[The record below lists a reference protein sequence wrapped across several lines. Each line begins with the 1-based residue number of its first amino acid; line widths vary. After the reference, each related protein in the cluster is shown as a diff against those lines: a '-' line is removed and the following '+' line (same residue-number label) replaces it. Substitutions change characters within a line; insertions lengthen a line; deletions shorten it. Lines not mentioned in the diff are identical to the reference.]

1 MIDKILEMAARVA
14 QDAEVFEVV
23 SEETPVE
30 FENNKLKSASTRS
43 VKGYALRIVKDG
55 KIGFSSTT
63 KPDGAADLVQHAVE
77 TAQFGQEANFE
88 LPSQPAELPSVK
100 VYDEEVAK
108 VSVEQLVEIGQAVLD
123 GIRQAEPDAQV
134 AVGVEKA
141 YGTHRLVN
149 TKGLDVESKDTY
161 FGIGASLELIQG
173 TDMLQIW
180 DGLDS
185 RSKFEIAEV
194 INAIKEKA
202 ARGKNIV
209 PIDTRTM
216 PVIFTP
222 KGFEMTLSLPFAIAF
237 SGKEVLQ
244 GVTPVSDKLGKQ
256 AMDPRIS
263 IYDDGIIDYSAASRP
278 FDDEGLPTTRMPLVE
293 NGVVKNFIYDLA
305 TAAKAGAKPTGNGQ
319 RGLGSLPNPG
329 YNGMVIQAGD
339 TSLED
344 MIKGVE
350 YGLLVDQTLGAWAG
364 NARGGDFSG
373 NVHYGLK
380 IENGELVGRVKDVM
394 VAGNVFEGLK
404 NIGTIENISHR
415 QSGGRWIPH
424 ILFSGLSVAT
434 R

>member
-1 MIDKILEMAARVA
+1 MASRVA

-23 SEETPVE
+23 SEETPVQ

-43 VKGYALRIVKDG
+43 IKGYALRIVKDG
-55 KIGFSSTT
+55 RIGFSSTT
-63 KPDGAADLVQHAVE
+63 KQDGAAELVEHAVE

-88 LPSQPAELPSVK
+88 MPSQPGTIPCVK

-108 VSVEQLVEIGQAVLD
+108 IPVEQLVETGQTVLD

-134 AVGVEKA
+134 SVWMEKA
-141 YGTHRLVN
+141 YGNHRLVN
-149 TKGLDVESKDTY
+149 TRGLDLTSDGTY
-161 FGIGASLELIQG
+161 YSIGASLELIQG

-185 RSKFEIAEV
+185 RSKIDTIEI
-194 INAIKEKA
+194 INAINKKA
-202 ARGKNIV
+202 AIGKNIV

-222 KGFEMTLSLPFAIAF
+222 KGFEMTLSLPFSIAF

-244 GVTPVSDKLGKQ
+244 GATPVSDKLGKQ

-263 IYDDGIIDYSAASRP
+263 VYDDGIIDYSTGSRP
-278 FDDEGLPTTRMPLVE
+278 FDDEGLPTNRMPLVE
-293 NGVVKNFIYDLA
+293 NGIVKNFIYDLV
-305 TAAKAGAKPTGNGQ
+305 TAAKADAKPTGNGQ
-319 RGLGSLPNPG
+319 RGLGSLPNPA
-329 YNGMVIQAGD
+329 YNGVVFQPGD
-339 TSLED
+339 TPLED

-364 NARGGDFSG
+364 NVRSGDFSG

-404 NIGTIENISHR
+404 NIDTIENVSHR
-415 QSGGRWIPH
+415 LAGGMWIPH

-434 R
+434 RG